1 MLHAAL
7 LPACSL
13 ASPAQP
19 PPGLLWAQQGRS
31 HVAIWGLSGD
41 ISALS
46 PSVSLNGSSKNSLKT
61 SWLFPTHWGSFPL
74 SLSAL
79 TPYKSQHLRIAT
91 DKRFLMPQTLHTVF
105 LERGFHGSLQ
115 FAAILLDNAG
125 TTGKG
130 LKQSRL

>member
-1 MLHAAL
+1 MQPSC
-7 LPACSL
+7 LPAPWHLLHSHPQGCSGHSREGPMWQFGAYL
-13 ASPAQP
+13 
-19 PPGLLWAQQGRS
+19 
-31 HVAIWGLSGD
+31 GD

-46 PSVSLNGSSKNSLKT
+46 PSVPSNGSSKNSLKT